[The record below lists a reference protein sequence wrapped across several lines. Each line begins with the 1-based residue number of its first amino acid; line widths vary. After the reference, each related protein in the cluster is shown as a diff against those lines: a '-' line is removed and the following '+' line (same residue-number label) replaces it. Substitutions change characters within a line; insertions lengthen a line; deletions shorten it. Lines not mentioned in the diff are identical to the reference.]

1 MDKKKTLK
9 ELLEETLSKDNT
21 PKCDGDCCNCEE
33 DEEFNKFLE
42 TLEEFNI
49 AKRAEKITK
58 EWFKDKKTS
67 KMEIKVYANSAEV
80 TYSPDTTF
88 EHKALA
94 AKIAISSILSSI
106 KKKEIREGI
115 LAWACKETE
124 TFWD

>member
-9 ELLEETLSKDNT
+9 ELLEETLSEDNT
-21 PKCDGDCCNCEE
+21 PKCDGDCRNCEE

-42 TLEEFNI
+42 TLEELSI
-49 AKRAEKITK
+49 AKRAEKITN
-58 EWFKDKKTS
+58 EWLKDKKTP

-115 LAWACKETE
+115 LTWACKETE
-124 TFWD
+124 TFSD